1 MVIVTEN
8 SPLAGGRKG
17 YAVNQNIAQT
27 AVTDEAR
34 SLLDEIVHQGA
45 QQMLTAALKW
55 EIAEF
60 LERHETVVDEQ
71 GNRLVVR
78 NGYLP
83 ERTIQTGA
91 GELKVRQGRVRDRR
105 GDEDPDRV
113 RFTSA
118 ILPPY
123 LKKSKSIEEL
133 IPWLYLRG
141 ISTGDFQE
149 ALQALLG
156 EGAKGLSATTI
167 NRLTKIWEQE
177 YEGWSRRSL
186 EGKEYVY
193 IWADGVYFNIRLEED
208 RQCILVLMGATADG
222 KKELIGIL
230 DGYRESTQSWREL
243 LLDAKMRGLVLPPK
257 LATADRAMGFWAALQ
272 EVYPQTREQLCW
284 LHKTARVL
292 NCLPKGMQAKAKS
305 DLHEIWQAET
315 KEKAEEAFERFEAKY
330 RAKYPKAV
338 DTLTKDRDKLLTFY
352 DFPAEHW
359 VHLRTTNP
367 IESMFDTV
375 RHRHRKTKGSGSRT
389 ACLAMVFKLAQAAER
404 NWRRLNAPKLVGK
417 VLEGYVFEDGIM
429 QERSAA

>member
-1 MVIVTEN
+1 MVTEN
-8 SPLAGGRKG
+8 SPLAGGREG

-45 QQMLTAALKW
+45 QDMLTAALKW

-83 ERTIQTGA
+83 ERTIQAGS

-105 GDEDPDRV
+105 GAEDPDRV

-193 IWADGVYFNIRLEED
+193 IWADGVYFSIRLEEED
-208 RQCILVLMGATADG
+208 RQCILVLMGATAEG

-243 LLDAKMRGLVLPPK
+243 LLDVKMRGLVMAPK
-257 LATADRAMGFWAALQ
+257 LATAPCMRSTPRHGSNCAGSTRPPGF
-272 EVYPQTREQLCW
+272 
-284 LHKTARVL
+284 
-292 NCLPKGMQAKAKS
+292 S
-305 DLHEIWQAET
+305 
-315 KEKAEEAFERFEAKY
+315 
-330 RAKYPKAV
+330 
-338 DTLTKDRDKLLTFY
+338 
-352 DFPAEHW
+352 
-359 VHLRTTNP
+359 
-367 IESMFDTV
+367 
-375 RHRHRKTKGSGSRT
+375 T
-389 ACLAMVFKLAQAAER
+389 ACPRGCRPRRRAICTRSGRPRRKRRPRRPLIDSRPSIKR
-404 NWRRLNAPKLVGK
+404 STRRRWRR
-417 VLEGYVFEDGIM
+417 
-429 QERSAA
+429 